1 MTKIPPLP
9 TWQSIVARTWMNAD
23 GFLNGA
29 AVHMRRADESRSDP
43 AQALHA
49 VAVAPADLLP
59 VGNTGDGAGQL
70 GFHRIQFAG

>member
-1 MTKIPPLP
+1 
-9 TWQSIVARTWMNAD
+9 MNAD

-29 AVHMRRADESRSDP
+29 AVHMRRADESCSDP

-49 VAVAPADLLP
+49 VAVAPAELLP
-59 VGNTGDGAGQL
+59 VGKTRDSAGLL